1 MISPPYPDPVVSVAL
16 PAQQDVPA
24 SSGARVY
31 LAYHKESPRIASATL
46 QPIHVG
52 RVAAETPLAG
62 MPGDATGENIS
73 HLNPEYCE
81 LTAHFW
87 AWKNN
92 RDASTIGLMHYRR
105 LLDLSPVPQDTR
117 HPERFV
123 MDFDAANYMAEADRS
138 LASDS
143 LGAVVAPRPIRM
155 RRSVE
160 TQYAHCHDAGD
171 LALLRDL
178 IAEMRPDFRPD
189 FERSL
194 GGNRL
199 IIGNIFIMR
208 RDIFDHYSA
217 LLFPLLAAVHRRR
230 QPEGR
235 SAYQRRYIGFL
246 AERIFSAYVMGD
258 LMREQFSGPE
268 VTHRTILNIGRSD
281 VTAANPLRLARMV
294 AKGQIGLRDLTGTL
308 RNRYKNA
315 GSGAL

>member
-138 LASDS
+138 LARIVSARWLHRD
-143 LGAVVAPRPIRM
+143 
-155 RRSVE
+155 RSVCGVRSRPNMPIA
-160 TQYAHCHDAGD
+160 TT
-171 LALLRDL
+171 LA
-178 IAEMRPDFRPD
+178 IWPSCA
-189 FERSL
+189 
-194 GGNRL
+194 
-199 IIGNIFIMR
+199 I
-208 RDIFDHYSA
+208 
-217 LLFPLLAAVHRRR
+217 
-230 QPEGR
+230 
-235 SAYQRRYIGFL
+235 
-246 AERIFSAYVMGD
+246 
-258 LMREQFSGPE
+258 
-268 VTHRTILNIGRSD
+268 
-281 VTAANPLRLARMV
+281 
-294 AKGQIGLRDLTGTL
+294 
-308 RNRYKNA
+308 
-315 GSGAL
+315 